1 MAAVQ
6 TPQIAH
12 LLRVLQNTGVR
23 SAAIEKESQRVI
35 FTILLKDHT
44 HTSSPCQG
52 FLEVGD
58 NAITL
63 TLEPSKF
70 EKESPQEFQAMAQ
83 CWNAELQHTEL
94 FAPVFCVLD
103 GKLVLREKISNCTWV
118 EDYLPFA
125 LLRMVRILQKRV

>member
-6 TPQIAH
+6 TPQIEH
-12 LLRVLQNTGVR
+12 LLRVLQNTGIR
-23 SAAIEKESQRVI
+23 SAAIEAESQRII
-35 FTILLKDHT
+35 FTILLKTHT
-44 HTSSPCQG
+44 HASFPCQG
-52 FLEVGD
+52 FLETGD
-58 NAITL
+58 KAITL
-63 TLEPSKF
+63 TLELS
-70 EKESPQEFQAMAQ
+70 ELEETSPQKFQAMSQ

-103 GKLVLREKISNCTWV
+103 GKLVLQEKISNCTWV